1 MVLRTRASWGFRY
14 SLCSVK
20 FSPCRSWSTLATSND
35 ISPPFRRT
43 TKATGCET
51 LRPGRT
57 RRRNAVVEKT
67 GAGLGGGVEGGGAG
81 ARPAGGR
88 PAGGRG
94 PVAEESTPGCAGA
107 HVRRHVGRPR
117 PDAAGRAGGPSVPRR
132 EGERG
137 AARRR

>member
-43 TKATGCET
+43 TKATGYET
-51 LRPGRT
+51 LRPGRTRRRRAGHDDAGRATTTRGGT

-67 GAGLGGGVEGGGAG
+67 GAGLGGGVEGGGA
-81 ARPAGGR
+81 ALDRPA
-88 PAGGRG
+88 A
-94 PVAEESTPGCAGA
+94 
-107 HVRRHVGRPR
+107 
-117 PDAAGRAGGPSVPRR
+117 VPR
-132 EGERG
+132 E
-137 AARRR
+137 